1 MNLGS
6 MRRRGRGEL
15 TSRVGTSPVGTLP
28 GENSTSSV
36 DSGEMALGGP
46 GVIVGEV
53 HYDKT

>member
-6 MRRRGRGEL
+6 IRRRGRGEL
-15 TSRVGTSPVGTLP
+15 TSRVGTLP

-36 DSGEMALGGP
+36 DSGEKALGGP